1 MKKVTIV
8 EGSQDMR
15 NQVVD
20 SPEYGLQGRPKSGKH
35 TPLQME
41 GLSQGSGMELDAT
54 MKVWRVPHLIPE
66 LNGIEKSGMGYAYCD
81 GLCKK
86 PHAK

>member
-1 MKKVTIV
+1 
-8 EGSQDMR
+8 MR
-15 NQVVD
+15 MD
-20 SPEYGLQGRPKSGKH
+20 SPEYNLQGKPKSGKQ

-66 LNGIEKSGMGYAYCD
+66 LNGNEKSVMGSALCD

-86 PHAK
+86 PLAK